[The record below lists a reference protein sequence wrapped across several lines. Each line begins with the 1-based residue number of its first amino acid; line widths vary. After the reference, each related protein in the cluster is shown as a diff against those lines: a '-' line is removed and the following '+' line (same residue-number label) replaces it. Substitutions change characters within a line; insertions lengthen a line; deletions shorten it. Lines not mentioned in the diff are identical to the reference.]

1 MPGGKIRCTRCQR
14 QHDAE
19 NMNEDDYRAHKAL
32 FPSGSILGDSAPKL
46 PIITY
51 TVGTK
56 SVSESLTGQEL
67 QRYTNA
73 LHEAITAAY
82 PGYDVEVVLDSTIGG
97 ADSQVSNDPYDE
109 TDIAEHTHS
118 IAHSVWIGLCG
129 WINKLTAQT
138 AAKAAFCGRWTE
150 KPLCPIPR

>member
-1 MPGGKIRCTRCQR
+1 MWSLLCGDLMVFPDCGEDMPGGKIRCTRCQR

-19 NMNEDDYRAHKAL
+19 NMTEADYRAHKAL
-32 FPSGSILGDSAPKL
+32 FPSGSILGDSAPKR

-56 SVSESLTGQEL
+56 SVSESLTGLEL

-73 LHEAITAAY
+73 IHEAITAAY
-82 PGYDVEVVLDSTIGG
+82 PGYDVEVALDSTIGG

-109 TDIAEHTHS
+109 TDIAEHAHS
-118 IAHSVWIGLCG
+118 IAHSVWIG
-129 WINKLTAQT
+129 
-138 AAKAAFCGRWTE
+138 AAWLDK
-150 KPLCPIPR
+150 